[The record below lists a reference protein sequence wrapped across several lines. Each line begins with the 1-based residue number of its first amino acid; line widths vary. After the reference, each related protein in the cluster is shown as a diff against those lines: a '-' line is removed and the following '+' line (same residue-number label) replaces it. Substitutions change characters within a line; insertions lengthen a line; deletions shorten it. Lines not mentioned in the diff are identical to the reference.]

1 MFAFRRHLPFF
12 ALILVITTVTAG
24 LQWQMRQASLQV
36 FEPNNHK
43 SSEAGKQKSS
53 NLTFSQSLNNLDM
66 KLRDSSLSITADI
79 RANLGL
85 ATGSREITVLA
96 IDDSTLEAEGSTNGM
111 QWILRQP
118 YSDQLLLL
126 QKHFPPSVLAYDII
140 FKDVRGDRERRLNPN
155 GIAADPEKIV
165 VISKAL
171 EASAESNE
179 ISDINLLNLGT
190 YIGEQGELKLASAMG
205 ELDSP
210 ANPTLKKIPVIAACS
225 FVTAEDLTINQQQ
238 GDEFFRWTPADV
250 LGDDPADQREELGN
264 RIPHLTKYAI
274 PNTQVSGITAVF
286 PWRPDASLISRNL
299 SVCQQSPI
307 NVPRDAD
314 GVVRRVPLIFGT
326 KYFHPAEKK
335 WKEIFVPSFSLS
347 CALSHLGL
355 TSNAVFVDLAA
366 GQLEIREPGGRI
378 TRICIDLRGDMVLNF
393 PGRSNC
399 FSVLPFHKVSYY
411 GAWLNKHNESEL
423 DTSARENLQTIR
435 QAITGHV
442 CIVGLTHTGNG
453 DTGPTPLEPNASY
466 VFIHATALDNILS
479 GRPAAPLPL
488 PACILILLVVAAFSA
503 WSARVL
509 SVSRMALIHFLLIV
523 LILVV
528 SFACAFGNLPQMPIL
543 IPLLQI
549 IVSLIAL
556 TVWRYLSEE
565 REKLKVRKMFA
576 TMVSQE
582 VLHHMEENP
591 ESFSLSG
598 QRTEATMMFSDVAGF
613 TTISEALG
621 PDKLVDLLNQYL
633 TPMTDIIMESGG
645 YLDKYAGD
653 GIMAEWGVPKH
664 DPRHA
669 VAACHACLDQQAKL
683 TAMREDLFAQ
693 FGYRLVVRIGV
704 NTGVVSAG
712 NMGSSKHFSYTVMGD
727 AVNLAARL
735 EPTNKD
741 YDTLIIIG
749 QRTWELAKDEIE
761 SRFLDRI
768 VVKGKTEAIP
778 IHELIARKGQISA
791 EFRQVVD
798 LYQEGF
804 KLHEERRWDEALH
817 CFRRALEIRP
827 EDGPSKAMIE
837 RVEHYIE
844 EPPPEKWQGEY
855 VRKKKD

>member
-1 MFAFRRHLPFF
+1 MLAFRRHLPFF
-12 ALILVITTVTAG
+12 VLILVITAVTAG
-24 LQWQMRQASLQV
+24 LQWQMRQASLQA
-36 FEPNNHK
+36 FEPGTQN
-43 SSEAGKQKSS
+43 SSQ
-53 NLTFSQSLNNLDM
+53 LPLVQSLNNLDM
-66 KLRDSSLSITADI
+66 KLRDSSIAFSSDI
-79 RANLGL
+79 RAHYGL
-85 ATGSREITVLA
+85 ATANRDITVLA
-96 IDDSTLEAEGSTNGM
+96 IDDSTLDAEGSTNGM
-111 QWILRQP
+111 QWVLRQP

-126 QKHFPPSVLAYDII
+126 QKQFPPSVLAYDII

-155 GIAADPEKIV
+155 GIAADPEKITA
-165 VISKAL
+165 ISKAL
-171 EASAESNE
+171 ATSAETNE
-179 ISDINLLNLGT
+179 ISDVNLLNLGT
-190 YIGEQGELKLASAMG
+190 YIGEQGEFKLAAAMG
-205 ELDSP
+205 ELESP
-210 ANPTLKKIPVIAACS
+210 ASPELKKIPVIAACS
-225 FVTAEDLTINQQQ
+225 FVTAEDLTINQQ

-326 KYFHPAEKK
+326 KYFHPVEKK
-335 WKEIFVPSFSLS
+335 WKEIFVPSFALT
-347 CALSHLGL
+347 CALRHLGL
-355 TSNAVFVDLAA
+355 TSDAVFVDLAA

-378 TRICIDLRGDMVLNF
+378 TRICVDLRGDMVLNF

-411 GAWLNKHNESEL
+411 GAWLNKHEESEL
-423 DTSARENLQTIR
+423 EPSARENLQSIR
-435 QAITGHV
+435 QAVTGRV

-479 GRPAAPLPL
+479 GRPAAPLPM
-488 PACILILLVVAAFSA
+488 PACLLILLVLAAVSA
-503 WSARVL
+503 WSSRVL
-509 SVSRMALIHFLLIV
+509 SVSRMALTHVLLIV
-523 LILVV
+523 LILVAAL
-528 SFACAFGNLPQMPIL
+528 ACSFGNLPQMPIL

-549 IVSLIAL
+549 VISLIAL
-556 TVWRYLSEE
+556 TSWRYLSEE
-565 REKLKVRKMFA
+565 REKIKVRKMFA
-576 TMVSQE
+576 TMVSPE

-653 GIMAEWGVPKH
+653 GIMAEWGVPKP

-669 VAACHACLDQQAKL
+669 VAACFACLDQQARL

-693 FGYRLVVRIGV
+693 FGYRLVVRMGV
-704 NTGVVSAG
+704 NTGIVSAG

-778 IHELIARKGQISA
+778 IHELIARKGLIST
-791 EFRQVVD
+791 EFRQVVE

-804 KLHEERRWDEALH
+804 KLHEERRWDEALD
-817 CFRRALEIRP
+817 CFRRALAIRP
-827 EDGPSKAMIE
+827 EDGPAKAMIE
-837 RVEHYIE
+837 RVEHYIA
-844 EPPPEKWQGEY
+844 EPPPAKWQGEY